1 MAVIGD
7 LSIKLQE
14 ICKKQRATDHEIKPH
29 AWKLQGSPIT
39 DNIRVENA
47 EDTWDRP
54 IYYSARREVKFT
66 SILCRHFFLPA
77 PSLRFA

>member
-1 MAVIGD
+1 MAVIGG

-14 ICKKQRATDHEIKPH
+14 ICGKQRATDHEIKPH

-66 SILCRHFFLPA
+66 SILCRHIFLPA